1 MIVHLQGLPK
11 KRCYL
16 PVVPQSPALQLKRRC
31 LNSRSHDLEED
42 AASDHVIK
50 ATPMPSFEA
59 VFVPERPH
67 KATELQ
73 PFEFERR
80 DRDKPSKETLVQ
92 MIMRKTDF
100 KVCQHI
106 THRHNY
112 ACIYIL
118 CAVECSANAC

>member
-16 PVVPQSPALQLKRRC
+16 PVIPQSPALQLKRRC

-112 ACIYIL
+112 ACTTF
-118 CAVECSANAC
+118 CVCSRMQC